1 MDCTLLLGQIVQTTK
16 ESAHRAVVAE
26 AETNRIST
34 HGISPALKE
43 KVCVCVCVCV
53 FTAGCQLY
61 HHDHHGDG
69 NGDGDG

>member
-16 ESAHRAVVAE
+16 ESAHRAAVAE

-43 KVCVCVCVCV
+43 KVCVCVCVYLRQAANCIIMITMV
-53 FTAGCQLY
+53 MVMVMV
-61 HHDHHGDG
+61 DG
-69 NGDGDG
+69 